1 MKRLFKLKTLYIFTL
16 VLLVGSI
23 MFRIQCSNVLA
34 VKNTELRGLYEQKAY
49 LEKEI
54 SKLDYI
60 NSELTSLAYVED
72 KASQLGYVEL
82 HDALISLKLN
92 SPTPVA
98 VVSKE

>member
-1 MKRLFKLKTLYIFTL
+1 MKKLFKLKTLYLFTL
-16 VLLVGSI
+16 VLIVASI
-23 MFRIQCSNVLA
+23 IFRIQCSNILA

-54 SKLDYI
+54 AKLDYI
-60 NSELTSLAYVED
+60 NSEFTSLTYVED

-82 HDALISLKLN
+82 NEALISLKLN

-98 VVSKE
+98 VVSNN